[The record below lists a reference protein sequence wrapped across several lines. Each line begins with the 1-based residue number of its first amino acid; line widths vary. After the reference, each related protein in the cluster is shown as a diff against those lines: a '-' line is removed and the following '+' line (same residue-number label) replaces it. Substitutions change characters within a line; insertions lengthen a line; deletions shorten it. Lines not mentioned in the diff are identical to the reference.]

1 MSAPVRSS
9 LNENSKNILA
19 NKKKPRRRKF
29 LARSTTID
37 KTTSSLSSNENHII
51 NASYHNLN
59 ENDENYNAKSS
70 KSNNNNNNNHN
81 RKTLNKIKNSIG
93 CDVVT
98 LVSMIS
104 SEGSDSEKEEIN
116 QQITGIDNQIKRAP
130 FLRKTGKSGMLYLFI
145 FCFNLN

>member
-70 KSNNNNNNNHN
+70 KSNNNNNNHN